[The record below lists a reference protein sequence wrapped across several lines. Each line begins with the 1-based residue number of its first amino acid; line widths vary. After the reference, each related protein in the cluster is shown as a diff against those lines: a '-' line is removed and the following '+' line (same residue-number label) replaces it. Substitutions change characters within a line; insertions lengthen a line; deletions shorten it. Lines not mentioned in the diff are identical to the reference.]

1 MKKVNLFLSITAGLI
16 CVISILICEICVS
29 QNVGINIANLDPS
42 ALLELTSD
50 SMGFLIPR
58 MTTDQRNAIDVSV
71 SPNSVMIFNTTTKCF
86 EFYYDGSWYELGCA
100 TDTFTCGS
108 PFTDVRDGQSYSTV
122 WIAGASQCWMAE
134 NLNYGTY
141 VAVVTGGQDAANTQ
155 KYCQNLSGVNDA
167 TCPMGGLY
175 EWAEMMDGITTNN
188 TNAATCNGTPP
199 PPDANVRCSPL
210 VQGICPAGWHVPSH
224 YEWTLL
230 EKNVGT
236 ASGAFPYDGA
246 TTGWLGTDEGGNM
259 KVTPICGTLPCWNTP
274 NTGATNSSGFTA
286 LPGGRS
292 GSGSF
297 TNVGNVGYW
306 WSATESGASNAW
318 FRTLYLTEASVYRAD
333 FSKLYGF
340 SVRCVQD

>member
-1 MKKVNLFLSITAGLI
+1 MGL
-16 CVISILICEICVS
+16 
-29 QNVGINIANLDPS
+29 
-42 ALLELTSD
+42 
-50 SMGFLIPR
+50 LIPR
-58 MTTDQRNAIDVSV
+58 MTTDQRNAIYVSV

-100 TDTFTCGS
+100 TETFTCGS
-108 PFTDVRDGQSYSTV
+108 QFTDDRDGQSYSTV

-141 VAVVTGGQDAANTQ
+141 VAVVLGGQDPANTQ

-175 EWAEMMDGITTNN
+175 EWAEMMDGVTVNN
-188 TNAATCNGTPP
+188 TNAASCNGTAP
-199 PPDANVRCSPL
+199 PPDANAQCSPL

-236 ASGAFPYDGA
+236 NPAAFPYDI
-246 TTGWLGTDEGGNM
+246 TTIGWLGTDEGSNLKEPGAPPWTAPNNC
-259 KVTPICGTLPCWNTP
+259 TPPGSC
-274 NTGATNSSGFTA
+274 NSSGFTA
-286 LPGGRS
+286 LPGGTS
-292 GSGSF
+292 WSGSF
-297 TNVGNVGYW
+297 DNVGDYGFW
-306 WSATESGASNAW
+306 WMATEYDATNAWGRHLYYSSAT
-318 FRTLYLTEASVYRAD
+318 VYRNH
-333 FSKLYGF
+333 FPNKLYGF